1 MRCPH
6 CHAEDQHGRFCAK
19 CGQPLYAAT
28 DAPESQGS
36 PGEDFQPEE
45 PIVTDAP
52 ASPAFIGGAAST
64 REEETAQEAAPSQAE
79 AAQAPA
85 ETTAAPE
92 AIEDSRA
99 ESPDET
105 TQAPATEAE
114 TPVEAPAAETNAPA
128 AAPEENAASQ
138 PPVAA
143 ASAKPAD
150 KPARSHR
157 KALAA
162 AGLVCGLAIAAWG
175 GYSLFNHY
183 FAGGAESQQAAIAD
197 APIVAPSGELAADAV
212 VGHWQHYTEG
222 SVIEKIGTDTY
233 RWTIGDAAYEMKFK
247 DGAYTVKDEAG
258 NTYTFSFSGP
268 NRLVLTQSA
277 DQGGGLVKD
286 PVFENGFYCGRV
298 GQDGSLSQ
306 NLSVNTDA
314 FDILG
319 RTYGELAGIYGPGAL
334 TVINGDQF
342 IVFRGNG
349 GNFAVQFSGA
359 TVPLAQE
366 TGKGYTITKL
376 TYGAN
381 TAPSVNGNG
390 SGSGTENGASNQNG
404 TTGGTSNGN
413 GTKTDSTDDQQE
425 QKDYKLEIPDMPT
438 FPSYSAVATGTVW
451 MDLGFLVNN
460 CPETMTV
467 DDLSAILG
475 ISLEVGQAP
484 ASASGYTFFGM
495 DEGYFAG
502 TFSTDTHTFNVTGY
516 GKSSLTRGK
525 TQVFIQM
532 IS

>member
-28 DAPESQGS
+28 DAPQDQAAQEEPDQ
-36 PGEDFQPEE
+36 PFQPDQ
-45 PIVTDAP
+45 PIVTASP
-52 ASPAFIGGAAST
+52 SSPAFIGEEDPAQAAGAPQEADPAQAEPAETAPAQADAAAS
-64 REEETAQEAAPSQAE
+64 EAETSAPAAQTDEAAP
-79 AAQAPA
+79 
-85 ETTAAPE
+85 
-92 AIEDSRA
+92 
-99 ESPDET
+99 
-105 TQAPATEAE
+105 
-114 TPVEAPAAETNAPA
+114 APAAEEKT
-128 AAPEENAASQ
+128 ASQ
-138 PPVAA
+138 ASDADPAPQPASPAPSAA
-143 ASAKPAD
+143 PAD
-150 KPARSHR
+150 KPSRSHR

-390 SGSGTENGASNQNG
+390 SNSGTENGASNQNG